1 MSRVTT
7 KADVFSFGIIMMEF
21 LTKRRPTGTIEENG
35 VPITL
40 QKFVGNALNNGTDAV
55 LHVVDQDLI
64 PNEPIQSDVEKLV
77 FCLELA
83 LSCTRETPDDRP
95 DINEVLS
102 SLLKIGDGKLKLFP
116 HREDDIVITV

>member
-40 QKFVGNALNNGTDAV
+40 QKFVENTLNNGTDAV

-64 PNEPIQSDVEKLV
+64 PSKAIQSDVEKLV

-83 LSCTRETPDDRP
+83 LSCTRETPNDRP

-102 SLLKIGDGKLKLFP
+102 SLLKIGDGKLK
-116 HREDDIVITV
+116 IVTS

>member
-40 QKFVGNALNNGTDAV
+40 QKFVENALNNGTDAV

-102 SLLKIGDGKLKLFP
+102 SLLKIGDGKLKSLP
-116 HREDDIVITV
+116 HREDDIDITV